1 MAVRIRLAKHGKR
14 NSPFYRVVVQDRE
27 KARNGRFL
35 EIVGTY
41 DPKDSKKEQPWTL
54 NKERIEYWLSKG
66 ATPSETVG
74 KLIKTL

>member
-1 MAVRIRLAKHGKR
+1 MAVRIRLAKHGKTHH
-14 NSPFYRVVVQDRE
+14 PFYRVVVQDRE
-27 KARNGRFL
+27 KPRNGRFL

-41 DPKDSKKEQPWTL
+41 DPKDKTSAQPWTL
-54 NKERIEYWLSKG
+54 KKDRIEYWLSKG

>member
-27 KARNGRFL
+27 KPRNGRFL

-41 DPKDSKKEQPWTL
+41 DPKNSKEEQPWTL
-54 NKERIEYWLSKG
+54 KKDRIEYWLSKG

>member
-1 MAVRIRLAKHGKR
+1 MAVRIRLARHGKH

-27 KARNGRFL
+27 KPRNGRFL

-41 DPKDSKKEQPWTL
+41 DPKNSKEEQPWTL
-54 NKERIEYWLSKG
+54 KKERIEYWLSKG

>member
-14 NSPFYRVVVQDRE
+14 HSPFYRVVVQDRE

-41 DPKDSKKEQPWTL
+41 DPKNSKVEQPWTL
-54 NKERIEYWLSKG
+54 KKDRIEYWLSKG